1 MRLRFWAKLATS
13 VVLLALLIALDGV
26 SALEGLPLLAIAL
39 GLALLVGDWLRTWL
53 RTRGRSNLAMLP
65 FMAAALVL
73 MMTYCRGRN
82 LSQAVLFLITLAVV
96 FDVLM
101 ISLAVISEAAKRR
114 AKGVAEF
121 VGVVA
126 VGVVLGLGVSLVFLL
141 AASHPGGIGL
151 ATP

>member
-1 MRLRFWAKLATS
+1 MRLRFWVKLATS
-13 VVLLALLIALDGV
+13 VVLLVLLIALDGV
-26 SALEGLPLLAIAL
+26 SALEGLPLLVIAL

-53 RTRGRSNLAMLP
+53 RTRGRNNLAMLP

-101 ISLAVISEAAKRR
+101 ISLAVIAETAKRR
-114 AKGVAEF
+114 AKGALEF
-121 VGVVA
+121 VGVMA
-126 VGVVLGLGVSLVFLL
+126 VGVVLGFGVSLVFLL
-141 AASHPGGIGL
+141 AANHPGGISL

>member
-1 MRLRFWAKLATS
+1 MRLKFWVKLATS
-13 VVLLALLIALDGV
+13 VVLLVLLIALDGV
-26 SALEGLPLLAIAL
+26 SALEGLPLLVIAL

-53 RTRGRSNLAMLP
+53 RTRGRNSLAMLP

-73 MMTYCRGRN
+73 MMAYCRGRN

-101 ISLAVISEAAKRR
+101 ISLAVIAETAKRR
-114 AKGVAEF
+114 AKGALEF
-121 VGVVA
+121 VGVMA
-126 VGVVLGLGVSLVFLL
+126 VGVVLGFGVSLIFLL
-141 AASHPGGIGL
+141 VASHPGGIGL